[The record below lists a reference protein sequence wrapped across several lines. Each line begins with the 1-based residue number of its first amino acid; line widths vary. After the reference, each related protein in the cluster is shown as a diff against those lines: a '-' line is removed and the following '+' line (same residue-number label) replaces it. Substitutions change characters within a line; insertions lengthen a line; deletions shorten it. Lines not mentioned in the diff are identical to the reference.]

1 MRFLLDEQH
10 GVMLTPYSDDEQ
22 DYACLAQVEVFLK
35 KPGKADRVAELCH
48 RAMPYPLIVV

>member
-1 MRFLLDEQH
+1 
-10 GVMLTPYSDDEQ
+10 MLTPYSDDEQ